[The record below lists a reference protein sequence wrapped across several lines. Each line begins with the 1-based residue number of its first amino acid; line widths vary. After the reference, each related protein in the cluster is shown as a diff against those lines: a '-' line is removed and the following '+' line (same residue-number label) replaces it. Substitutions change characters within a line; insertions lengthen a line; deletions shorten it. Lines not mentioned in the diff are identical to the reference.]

1 MIKDAEILPGRLV
14 ISGTLC
20 YYFHCPSHG
29 PTQCDVGLSLGNI
42 ERNRLR
48 QE

>member
-1 MIKDAEILPGRLV
+1 MILQSRLV
-14 ISGTLC
+14 IYETLC

-29 PTQCDVGLSLGNI
+29 PAHSDAGLSFGNI